1 MLNIVP
7 SLPVEDVTRTVEFY
21 RQVLGFELIGISGK
35 GFMTRARIR
44 MGNVELMFRSRTG
57 EHAGATFG
65 AYDPEDRM
73 ILHFYVSDVFALY
86 NRIKKEVRI
95 VRDIE
100 RTLFGHG
107 EFAIEDPDGVILS
120 FSQPFQTARAHA
132 TY

>member
-21 RQVLGFELIGISGK
+21 RHVLGFDLIGISGK
-35 GFMTRARIR
+35 GYMTRARIR
-44 MGNVELMFRSRTG
+44 LGNVELMFRSRSAEHTG
-57 EHAGATFG
+57 SNLGAI
-65 AYDPEDRM
+65 DPEDRV

-86 NRIKKEVRI
+86 NRIRKQVHI

-107 EFAIEDPDGVILS
+107 EFAIQDPDGVILS
-120 FSQPFQTARAHA
+120 FSQPFQTARVHA
-132 TY
+132 AY